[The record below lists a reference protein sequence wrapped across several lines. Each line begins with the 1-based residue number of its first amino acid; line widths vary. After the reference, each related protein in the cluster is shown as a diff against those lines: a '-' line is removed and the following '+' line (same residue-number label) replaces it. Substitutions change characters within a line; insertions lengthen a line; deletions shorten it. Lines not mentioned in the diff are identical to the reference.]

1 MPAVNSMLCLFGLA
15 TRRQLETA
23 VDRKN
28 RWHGLVR
35 NVFVPYYLK
44 FQETALGSMPELP
57 VRYTSDWD
65 RYIQAELDS
74 FLALDL
80 ESVGELL
87 DAAGFGAEK
96 WERIQ
101 ETGFPALSR
110 LLDEVASADD
120 EEVQPTIRFEAIDAA
135 VSEDVVDLLSRHPD
149 LAREVV
155 SRIDLDTGRLQLT
168 DDDVVSKRTYQQIL
182 ADLETARTELR
193 RFRRGG
199 RRALDRIHQLEVAQ
213 LLGSNGDG
221 QQNRRRR
228 KSWSLLPATTP
239 SMTNVRWRSWSAL
252 PATPPST
259 TNVRWRC
266 CSKDLRARDS
276 TIDTLRGEVDS
287 LEHELSIQPDPDKAL
302 EDRAGWLER
311 ELESRDD
318 QVVRLQTRIEA
329 LQDELDAPDST
340 PDESDEMRQL
350 RADLKAREHE
360 IEKAR
365 AAAEEVAGGGRA
377 SDLDG
382 IDFDEDADSLQ
393 ALRNDLKARDFTIEG
408 LRAELERAAEN
419 QSASTQRPD
428 VQESENLVGDVQRLT
443 SDLKARDHTIASLQE
458 QLEKLESDAS
468 RTVERTSREPEAEP
482 TPVAFK
488 RDSGPDRQEEIEAV
502 QRDLR
507 AREATIVTLREQLET
522 FERELGQS
530 LEQLMQEVKKL
541 AALAA
546 GENAYRTS

>member
-1 MPAVNSMLCLFGLA
+1 M
-15 TRRQLETA
+15 
-23 VDRKN
+23 
-28 RWHGLVR
+28 
-35 NVFVPYYLK
+35 
-44 FQETALGSMPELP
+44 
-57 VRYTSDWD
+57 
-65 RYIQAELDS
+65 
-74 FLALDL
+74 
-80 ESVGELL
+80 
-87 DAAGFGAEK
+87 
-96 WERIQ
+96 
-101 ETGFPALSR
+101 
-110 LLDEVASADD
+110 
-120 EEVQPTIRFEAIDAA
+120 
-135 VSEDVVDLLSRHPD
+135 
-149 LAREVV
+149 
-155 SRIDLDTGRLQLT
+155 
-168 DDDVVSKRTYQQIL
+168 
-182 ADLETARTELR
+182 
-193 RFRRGG
+193 
-199 RRALDRIHQLEVAQ
+199 
-213 LLGSNGDG
+213 
-221 QQNRRRR
+221 
-228 KSWSLLPATTP
+228 
-239 SMTNVRWRSWSAL
+239 
-252 PATPPST
+252 
-259 TNVRWRC
+259 
-266 CSKDLRARDS
+266 
-276 TIDTLRGEVDS
+276 DS
-287 LEHELSIQPDPDKAL
+287 LEHELSTQPDPDKAL

-311 ELESRDD
+311 ELESCDD

-382 IDFDEDADSLQ
+382 IDFDEDADGLQ

>member
-149 LAREVV
+149 LVREVV

-168 DDDVVSKRTYQQIL
+168 DDVVVSKRTYQQIL

-213 LLGSNGDG
+213 LLGSNGNG
-221 QQNRRRR
+221 QQE
-228 KSWSLLPATTP
+228 SPATEE
-239 SMTNVRWRSWSAL
+239 L
-252 PATPPST
+252 EPPPGDNT
-259 TNVRWRC
+259 
-266 CSKDLRARDS
+266 
-276 TIDTLRGEVDS
+276 VD
-287 LEHELSIQPDPDKAL
+287 D
-302 EDRAGWLER
+302 ER
-311 ELESRDD
+311 E
-318 QVVRLQTRIEA
+318 
-329 LQDELDAPDST
+329 
-340 PDESDEMRQL
+340 
-350 RADLKAREHE
+350 
-360 IEKAR
+360 
-365 AAAEEVAGGGRA
+365 VA
-377 SDLDG
+377 
-382 IDFDEDADSLQ
+382 Q
-393 ALRNDLKARDFTIEG
+393 
-408 LRAELERAAEN
+408 LERAPRN
-419 QSASTQRPD
+419 T
-428 VQESENLVGDVQRLT
+428 
-443 SDLKARDHTIASLQE
+443 TI
-458 QLEKLESDAS
+458 D
-468 RTVERTSREPEAEP
+468 
-482 TPVAFK
+482 
-488 RDSGPDRQEEIEAV
+488 D
-502 QRDLR
+502 
-507 AREATIVTLREQLET
+507 
-522 FERELGQS
+522 EREVAVLQQGS
-530 LEQLMQEVKKL
+530 
-541 AALAA
+541 A
-546 GENAYRTS
+546 GPRLDDRHFAR